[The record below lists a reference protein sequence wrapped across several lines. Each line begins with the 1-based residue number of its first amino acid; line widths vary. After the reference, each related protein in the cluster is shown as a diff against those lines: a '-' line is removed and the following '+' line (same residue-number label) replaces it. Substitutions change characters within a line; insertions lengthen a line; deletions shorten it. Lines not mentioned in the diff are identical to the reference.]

1 MLVNQEENYSS
12 DLQNWNTDDL
22 IFLINT
28 LRSKLSKKEITI
40 QRLKEDLE
48 ASRTFNGKLQQKVRY
63 LQAKIVDGYR
73 APQSVRDIVNIL

>member
-1 MLVNQEENYSS
+1 MLINQEEQYSS

-28 LRSKLSKKEITI
+28 LRSKLEKKEVTITRI
-40 QRLKEDLE
+40 KQDLE

-63 LQAKIVDGYR
+63 LQAKVVDGYR
-73 APQSVRDIVNIL
+73 EPQKVNETLSIL